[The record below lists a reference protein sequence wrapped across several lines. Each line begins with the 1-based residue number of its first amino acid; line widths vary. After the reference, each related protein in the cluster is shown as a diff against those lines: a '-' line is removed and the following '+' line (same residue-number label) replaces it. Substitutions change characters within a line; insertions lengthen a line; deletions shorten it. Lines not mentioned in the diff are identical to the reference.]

1 VNLGVFGLNARS
13 AHGPEQTLQ
22 LARRAEA
29 LGYTSWW
36 AGEHVVLPSPRTG
49 DSPMEPTDPVPDPL
63 VHLAY
68 VAAATRRIELGAGV
82 IVLPQGDPVVFAKR
96 AASLDMLSA
105 GRLLLGVGAG
115 FQPELSAI
123 GAEMSSRGRRTD
135 EYLDAMTALW
145 EQKAPP
151 CQGRYVA
158 FNGVDAHPRPVR
170 CGPRIV
176 IGGHSRAAFRRA
188 VARGHG
194 WYGIGTQYDLITR
207 LSGLRRTAAEVDRPA
222 RLGRLE
228 IFYQQ
233 LNPATVDADAAR
245 LYADLGVDQLVLCP
259 QPLEDPAEVTRF
271 LELHADLPR

>member
-1 VNLGVFGLNARS
+1 VNLGVFGLNAKS

-36 AGEHVVLPSPRTG
+36 ADEHVVLPSPRTG

-68 VAAATRRIELGAGV
+68 VAAATERIELGAGI
-82 IVLPQGDPVVFAKR
+82 IVLPQRDPVVLAKR

-105 GRLLLGVGAG
+105 GRLLLGVGVG

-151 CQGRYVA
+151 YQGRYVA
-158 FNGVDAHPRPVR
+158 FNRVDTHLAMTVP
-170 CGPRIV
+170 
-176 IGGHSRAAFRRA
+176 
-188 VARGHG
+188 
-194 WYGIGTQYDLITR
+194 L
-207 LSGLRRTAAEVDRPA
+207 
-222 RLGRLE
+222 
-228 IFYQQ
+228 
-233 LNPATVDADAAR
+233 LNPVTVDADAAR